1 MSAARKPRQ
10 NSLITSTVYG
20 GSLDRASVIVCLTD
34 EKYLADRA
42 ELAEMHRTR

>member
-20 GSLDRASVIVCLTD
+20 GSLVSTEPQLLYV
-34 EKYLADRA
+34 
-42 ELAEMHRTR
+42 